1 MSDLLAFETDS
12 FPGLE
17 LLSTNAKNCELTKA
31 DALDEF
37 KRLRIEISRLQRVL
51 YAENQ
56 QSLLVVFQAMD
67 AGGKD
72 GTIRKVFQGVNPQG
86 VHVASFKRPTEL
98 ELEHDFL
105 WRIHPTLPLKE

>member
-1 MSDLLAFETDS
+1 MSDLLAFEADS

-37 KRLRIEISRLQRVL
+37 KRLRLEISRLQRVL

-86 VHVASFKRPTEL
+86 VHAVSYTHL
-98 ELEHDFL
+98 
-105 WRIHPTLPLKE
+105 TLPTIYSV

>member
-1 MSDLLAFETDS
+1 MSDFLAFEADS

-37 KRLRIEISRLQRVL
+37 KRLRLEISRLQRVL

-72 GTIRKVFQGVNPQG
+72 GTIRKVFQESTHKVYMLHHLNARLNWNWSMISSGG
-86 VHVASFKRPTEL
+86 FT
-98 ELEHDFL
+98 
-105 WRIHPTLPLKE
+105 PTLPLKE